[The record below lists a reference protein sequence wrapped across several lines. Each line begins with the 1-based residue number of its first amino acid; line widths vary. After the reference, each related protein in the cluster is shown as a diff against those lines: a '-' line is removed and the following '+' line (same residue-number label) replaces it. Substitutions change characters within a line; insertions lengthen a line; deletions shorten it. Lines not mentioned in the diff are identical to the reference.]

1 MVSNILQLM
10 RIYEI
15 SVTPRLLSKTY
26 VLFIKNN
33 MLWVLF
39 ISLVQGNVYFII
51 FFQAEEILS
60 RHVCIQVLVEWY

>member
-10 RIYEI
+10 KIYEI

-60 RHVCIQVLVEWY
+60 HHVCIQVLVEWY

>member
-10 RIYEI
+10 KIYEI
-15 SVTPRLLSKTY
+15 SVTQRLLSKTY
-26 VLFIKNN
+26 VIFINNN

-39 ISLVQGNVYFII
+39 ISLVEGNVYFII

-60 RHVCIQVLVEWY
+60 HHVCIQVLVEWY

>member
-1 MVSNILQLM
+1 MVSNIFQLM
-10 RIYEI
+10 KIYEI
-15 SVTPRLLSKTY
+15 SVTPSLLSKTY

-39 ISLVQGNVYFII
+39 ISLVEGNVYFII

-60 RHVCIQVLVEWY
+60 HHVCIQVLVEWY